1 MYTIHAKDAGVGE
14 LRDELKKLH
23 GSMADL
29 RTLCSD
35 LEVAAAAYDTE
46 KRRLESELEVLK
58 GEVGRIQAE
67 KDASLGMVQAK
78 DAEVGE
84 LRDELK
90 KLHGSMA
97 DLHTLC
103 SDLKGKSSSLQDER
117 DSVLKAL
124 EKQKAEADELRL
136 TLGELDVCNGEKD
149 REIRTLKAEVE
160 GKGIEISHLNGDL
173 EQLQLAVAEAQRRG
187 KNEVWRW
194 LGPATTSVLAAAS
207 FVYAA
212 RSR

>member
-1 MYTIHAKDAGVGE
+1 MVHAKDAEIGE
-14 LRDELKKLH
+14 LRDESKKLH
-23 GSMADL
+23 SSMADL

-97 DLHTLC
+97 DLRSLC
-103 SDLKGKSSSLQDER
+103 SDLEGKSSSLRDER

-124 EKQKAEADELRL
+124 ESQKAEAEELRL

-160 GKGIEISHLNGDL
+160 GKVFEISDLNGEL
-173 EQLQLAVAEAQRRG
+173 GQLQLAVAEAQRRG

-194 LGPATTSVLAAAS
+194 LGPATTTVLAAAS